1 MRMCAR
7 RARRPRKWVM
17 RRGLRGA
24 AAAAAAAAA
33 AGLPPV
39 APPRRLRRRLRPLG
53 RWRRGASQRA
63 SGVGRAAETP
73 ALAPRLPPRGSRRR
87 RRAGAGSA
95 SGPRH
100 LRAPRATLTTT
111 TLARALAPRPRTR
124 RLLEWSRVR
133 GRRSRTPRS
142 GVASRRAP
150 SISRGVWPV
159 LGRSA
164 GVRSAKVGEWR
175 DATCSAGRISRSKTR
190 QGGLGA
196 WTGQSQR
203 QSCWNSRRKR
213 PSRRA
218 RCPRPWRPMR
228 GLCPRLRPRVL
239 RRRAPRRQVLGLLAE
254 AGGVLRHVHGRPR
267 RAASTVRPRLL
278 HRRFRPSA

>member
-1 MRMCAR
+1 
-7 RARRPRKWVM
+7 M

-24 AAAAAAAAA
+24 AAAVAV

-39 APPRRLRRRLRPLG
+39 APPCCLRRRLRPLG
-53 RWRRGASQRA
+53 RRRRGASPRA
-63 SGVGRAAETP
+63 SGVGRAAGTP
-73 ALAPRLPPRGSRRR
+73 ALAPRLPPLGSRSR

-95 SGPRH
+95 SSPRH

-142 GVASRRAP
+142 GVASRRTP
-150 SISRGVWPV
+150 SIQRNVWPV
-159 LGRSA
+159 LGRTA
-164 GVRSAKVGEWR
+164 GVRSANLGEWR

-190 QGGLGA
+190 QGGMGA
-196 WTGQSQR
+196 WTGQSRR
-203 QSCWNSRRKR
+203 QSCRLSATLQL
-213 PSRRA
+213 A
-218 RCPRPWRPMR
+218 RCPRPRRPMR

-254 AGGVLRHVHGRPR
+254 VGGVLRHM
-267 RAASTVRPRLL
+267 
-278 HRRFRPSA
+278 

>member
-1 MRMCAR
+1 
-7 RARRPRKWVM
+7 M

-24 AAAAAAAAA
+24 AAAAVAAAAA

-39 APPRRLRRRLRPLG
+39 APPCRLRRLRPLG
-53 RWRRGASQRA
+53 MCRRGASHRA
-63 SGVGRAAETP
+63 SGVGRAAGTP
-73 ALAPRLPPRGSRRR
+73 ALAPRLPLRGRRRR
-87 RRAGAGSA
+87 RRAGPGSA
-95 SGPRH
+95 SVPRH
-100 LRAPRATLTTT
+100 LRASRATVTTTT
-111 TLARALAPRPRTR
+111 TLAQALAPRPRTR
-124 RLLEWSRVR
+124 RLLEWSRAR

-142 GVASRRAP
+142 GVASRRTP
-150 SISRGVWPV
+150 SIPRGVWPV

-196 WTGQSQR
+196 WTGESQR

-228 GLCPRLRPRVL
+228 GLCPRLRPRGL